1 MKTKYRS
8 MHWKPVIEIQQ
19 MFFLNFSLETIETLQ
34 NHFIFIFLILN
45 LSFWQ
50 ILSSLKKRLISFA
63 RLFSM
68 RMASPRTSLLTAH
81 SKGLNQYKPFY
92 NLVEQPPF
100 YVPS

>member
-1 MKTKYRS
+1 
-8 MHWKPVIEIQQ
+8 
-19 MFFLNFSLETIETLQ
+19 
-34 NHFIFIFLILN
+34 
-45 LSFWQ
+45 
-50 ILSSLKKRLISFA
+50 
-63 RLFSM
+63 M